1 MLKRDPFLQNFPSSL
16 KLISLIVIMIICIF
30 TFNLLGLAIAI
41 PIWGKDAM
49 NETNIN
55 FLKYIQIINEIGV
68 FILPVLLFAYLVN
81 KDIKRYL
88 KIGHKPRMFSIFTA
102 ILLMFVSIP
111 LTVWLSSI
119 NQAMHLPLWLQGVEK
134 WMHTQQLNNDTISN
148 TFLKDTSLK
157 GLLINMV
164 MIAILPAIGEEFLF
178 RGVLIKVFK
187 HWFNNVH
194 VAVMVSAIL
203 FSAIHFQFFGFFPR
217 LFLGI
222 ILGYLF
228 VYSRNLWI
236 PIIAHFVNNAFAV
249 FIVFLNTKK
258 IIKVDPDNLGIAD
271 NDYTV
276 IIGSFVFVIILMF
289 ALYKSRRKI
298 RAHYS
303 SRSKET
309 KDIIDVEESNS
320 SENIIDS

>member
-30 TFNLLGLAIAI
+30 VFNLIGLAIAM
-41 PIWGKDAM
+41 PIWGKDTM

-68 FILPVLLFAYLVN
+68 FIIPVLIFAYLVN
-81 KDIKRYL
+81 KDVKRYL
-88 KIGHKPRMFSIFTA
+88 KIGRKPRMFSIFTA
-102 ILLMFVSIP
+102 ILLMIVSIP

-119 NQAMHLPLWLQGVEK
+119 NQAMHLPSWLEGVEK
-134 WMHTQQLNNDTISN
+134 WMRTQQLNNDTISD
-148 TFLKDTSLK
+148 TFLKITSFK
-157 GLLINMV
+157 GLLINII

-194 VAVMVSAIL
+194 VAIIVSAIL
-203 FSAIHFQFFGFFPR
+203 FSAIHFQFFGFIPR

-228 VYSRNLWI
+228 VYSRNLWV

-249 FIVFLNTKK
+249 FIIFLNTKK
-258 IIKVDPDNLGIAD
+258 IIKVDPDNLGISD

-276 IIGSFVFVIILMF
+276 IIGSFVFVVILMF

-303 SRSKET
+303 SRKKEPN
-309 KDIIDVEESNS
+309 DIIEAEEPNS
-320 SENIIDS
+320 